1 MNTENKQN
9 SILNDKDIQND
20 AKYQSE
26 ENISKIQEEIFFMTK
41 KKQRELDENYKEHV
55 IHSKSAYE
63 YLAAFLQKDENINA
77 KSLTTK
83 RFVDALGVFQE
94 INQQEMEEI
103 MDYHQQLDL
112 EESLGS
118 LLIFISGLFIFYS
131 NLGINSWGIL
141 VFMVVLGLGNVFT
154 KHYFHHNVRK
164 KLGFEYKLST
174 VDETIIK
181 KELDRVLTENKKFIN
196 TLFENTLAPIKEVKT
211 FKVTVMMKH
220 GSKVFNEVP
229 QEELKEFLA
238 SYPVFRHIRVFAD
251 KFKVANDDEHVPN
264 QIFDEDNIEY
274 KFNKCEIFLDAAKMT
289 ALYDMLEPEVISE
302 SDSSV
307 STTDKGDG
315 EKNV

>member
-1 MNTENKQN
+1 MNMKNKQN

-26 ENISKIQEEIFFMTK
+26 ENISKVQEEIFFMTK
-41 KKQRELDENYKEHV
+41 KKQRELGENYKEHV

-131 NLGINSWGIL
+131 NLGISSWGIL
-141 VFMVVLGLGNVFT
+141 VFMVVLGLGNLFT

-174 VDETIIK
+174 VNETIIK

-196 TLFENTLAPIKEVKT
+196 TLFENTLAPVKDVKT

-229 QEELKEFLA
+229 QEELK
-238 SYPVFRHIRVFAD
+238 
-251 KFKVANDDEHVPN
+251 
-264 QIFDEDNIEY
+264 
-274 KFNKCEIFLDAAKMT
+274 
-289 ALYDMLEPEVISE
+289 
-302 SDSSV
+302 
-307 STTDKGDG
+307 
-315 EKNV
+315 